1 MCLYYKIIEKRKRKQ
16 DSMIPLPSIVSNKKQ
31 TITRRKHKVTKKKS
45 FDYESNLITLNPVN
59 EPLNPVDTRL
69 INSVVN
75 TMNSNGNGNG
85 NENGNGNLNANI
97 SGFNNNINGNN
108 INGNNINGNKSKKF
122 IKNKSQLLKSKTIH
136 SKPSLNKKNLISN
149 VMHNNHKSKNNV
161 NGIKKNHVQN
171 LMSNIKVPSS
181 HFTGPNQ
188 KPKSHM
194 NHQKR
199 NDGIKKNGFN
209 EISLITNNHLLP
221 KSTSTI
227 PLLPPP
233 LPFQMTNPCLM
244 ISSSPRFTASNHSND
259 NEIALNLCTSKSKI

>member
-16 DSMIPLPSIVSNKKQ
+16 DSIIPLPSIVSNKKQ
-31 TITRRKHKVTKKKS
+31 TITKRKHKVTKKKS

-75 TMNSNGNGNG
+75 TINSNGNGNG
-85 NENGNGNLNANI
+85 NLNANV
-97 SGFNNNINGNN
+97 SGFNNNINGN
-108 INGNNINGNKSKKF
+108 KTKKL
-122 IKNKSQLLKSKTIH
+122 IKNKSQLLKSKTIHSKTIH

-149 VMHNNHKSKNNV
+149 VMHNNHKGKNNV

-188 KPKSHM
+188 KPKSHI
-194 NHQKR
+194 NHQKI
-199 NDGIKKNGFN
+199 NDGVKKNGFN
-209 EISLITNNHLLP
+209 EISLINNNHVLP

-233 LPFQMTNPCLM
+233 LPFQMTNPCLIM
-244 ISSSPRFTASNHSND
+244 SNSPRFTASNHSND
-259 NEIALNLCTSKSKI
+259 NEIALNLCTSKSKV